1 MGKKEKREV
10 PQDAKSK
17 SSLPAK
23 ASLTRRD
30 LLKNGATLGA
40 AGALLSGCAKTSTVP
55 EALSESN
62 LIGASELS
70 GEILSPER
78 IRAMRALFEFNL
90 KHLQILRE
98 FDPDEEEPLTM
109 FRL

>member
-1 MGKKEKREV
+1 MTKEE
-10 PQDAKSK
+10 KSK
-17 SSLPAK
+17 GKRPEKTKSN
-23 ASLTRRD
+23 LTRRD

-40 AGALLSGCAKTSTVP
+40 AGALLSGCAKTNAVP

-70 GEILSPER
+70 GETLSAER

-90 KHLQILRE
+90 KHLQMLRE

-109 FRL
+109 FRV

>member
-1 MGKKEKREV
+1 MGKKEKREI
-10 PQDAKSK
+10 PPNTKTK

-23 ASLTRRD
+23 AGLTRRD
-30 LLKNGATLGA
+30 LLKSGATLGA
-40 AGALLSGCAKTSTVP
+40 AGALLSGCAKTNAVP

-70 GEILSPER
+70 GETLSAER

-90 KHLQILRE
+90 KHLQMLRE

-109 FRL
+109 FRV